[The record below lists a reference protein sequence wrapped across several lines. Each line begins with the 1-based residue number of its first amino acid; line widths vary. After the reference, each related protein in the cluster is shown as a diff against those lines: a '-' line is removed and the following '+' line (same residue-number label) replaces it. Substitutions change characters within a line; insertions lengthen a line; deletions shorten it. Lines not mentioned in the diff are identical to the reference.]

1 MKMDKKIEHTHENG
15 VTHSHE
21 GGDIP
26 HTHDELP
33 RIECT
38 TITTY
43 RNTKT
48 GETYKE
54 KKEGPDIVKDVTVQ
68 VTNKGLEI
76 FQKVLNQNNDKKT

>member
-1 MKMDKKIEHTHENG
+1 MDKKIEHTHENG

-76 FQKVLNQNNDKKT
+76 FQKVLNENKKPRS

>member
-1 MKMDKKIEHTHENG
+1 MKMDKKIKHTHENG

-33 RIECT
+33 KIECT

-54 KKEGPDIVKDVTVQ
+54 KKEGPDIVQDVVVQ
-68 VTNKGLEI
+68 ITNKGLEI

>member
-1 MKMDKKIEHTHENG
+1 MKMDKKIKHTHENG

-33 RIECT
+33 KIECT

-54 KKEGPDIVKDVTVQ
+54 KKEGPDIVQDVTVQ
-68 VTNKGLEI
+68 ITNKGLEI

>member
-1 MKMDKKIEHTHENG
+1 MDKKIEHTHENG

-68 VTNKGLEI
+68 VTN
-76 FQKVLNQNNDKKT
+76 

>member
-1 MKMDKKIEHTHENG
+1 MDKKIEHTHENG

>member
-1 MKMDKKIEHTHENG
+1 MKMDKKIKHTHENG

-54 KKEGPDIVKDVTVQ
+54 KKEGPDIVQDVVVQ
-68 VTNKGLEI
+68 ITNKGLEI

>member
-1 MKMDKKIEHTHENG
+1 MDKKIEHTHENG

-33 RIECT
+33 KIECT

>member
-1 MKMDKKIEHTHENG
+1 MDKKIKHTHENG

-33 RIECT
+33 KIECT

-54 KKEGPDIVKDVTVQ
+54 KKEGPDIVQDVVVQ
-68 VTNKGLEI
+68 ITNKGLEI

>member
-1 MKMDKKIEHTHENG
+1 MDKKIKHTHENG

-54 KKEGPDIVKDVTVQ
+54 KKEGPDIVQDVVVQ
-68 VTNKGLEI
+68 ITNKGLEI